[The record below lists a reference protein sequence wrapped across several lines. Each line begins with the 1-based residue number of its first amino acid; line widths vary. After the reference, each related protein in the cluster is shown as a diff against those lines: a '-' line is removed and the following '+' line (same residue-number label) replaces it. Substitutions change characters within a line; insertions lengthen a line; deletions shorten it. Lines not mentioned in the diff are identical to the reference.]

1 MVELYGKDR
10 ATGEQSETASE
21 MRQRWA
27 TSTREGSMENIEDI
41 DHLVAQNEATLES
54 CDNVGDNNVGEASS
68 KAKKRKTSKNE
79 DMEQIMGAI
88 QDVALAMREGN
99 LIIERSLARLPIPKQ
114 DVFHLL
120 DEIGIDSRL
129 RMRAYLYLIKN
140 PDMLR
145 AFVGYPV
152 EERKEL
158 LFTMMSGS

>member
-1 MVELYGKDR
+1 
-10 ATGEQSETASE
+10 
-21 MRQRWA
+21 MRQLAFEYNSHLRFPINCLCQVHL
-27 TSTREGSMENIEDI
+27 NIEDI

-68 KAKKRKTSKNE
+68 KAKKRKTSKND

>member
-1 MVELYGKDR
+1 
-10 ATGEQSETASE
+10 
-21 MRQRWA
+21 MRQWWA
-27 TSTREGSMENIEDI
+27 TSTGGGSMENIENI
-41 DHLVAQNEATLES
+41 DHLVAQNEVTLES
-54 CDNVGDNNVGEASS
+54 CNNVGDNNVGEASS

-79 DMEQIMGAI
+79 DMGQIMGAI

-99 LIIERSLARLPIPKQ
+99 SVLREGNLIFERSLARLPIPEQ

-129 RMRAYLYLIKN
+129 RMRAYLFLIKN

-145 AFVGYPV
+145 AFIGYPV

-158 LFTMMSGS
+158 LFTMMYDP

>member
-68 KAKKRKTSKNE
+68 KAKKGKHQKMRTWNKLW
-79 DMEQIMGAI
+79 EQFRM
-88 QDVALAMREGN
+88 
-99 LIIERSLARLPIPKQ
+99 
-114 DVFHLL
+114 LL
-120 DEIGIDSRL
+120 
-129 RMRAYLYLIKN
+129 
-140 PDMLR
+140 
-145 AFVGYPV
+145 
-152 EERKEL
+152 
-158 LFTMMSGS
+158 